1 MDELKKILV
10 EHEGLKLFP
19 YDDTMGILTIGVG
32 RNLKSRGI
40 SNSEA
45 MYMLSNDITRCDLE
59 LFQFDWY
66 KDLDQVRKEALI
78 ELVFNMG
85 MSRMLGFT
93 KMISALKVKDYKTA
107 SKELLNSNW
116 SEQVKENRANNIANR
131 ILTGKY

>member
-59 LFQFDWY
+59 LLKFDWY
-66 KDLDQVRKEALI
+66 KDLDQVRKEAMI